1 MLSEEQLEIIE
12 EALVPLFQY
21 LEHEV
26 IVDIARRIQ
35 KTMTYTRTAELQ
47 AHSMSELGYSP
58 ARIRKEAMKLL
69 TSDPEYRKAVLKTP
83 WNISG
88 RSVILSITLPR
99 RHTRQMMRS

>member
-35 KTMTYTRTAELQ
+35 KTMTYTRTA
-47 AHSMSELGYSP
+47 SC
-58 ARIRKEAMKLL
+58 RR
-69 TSDPEYRKAVLKTP
+69 TP
-83 WNISG
+83 
-88 RSVILSITLPR
+88 
-99 RHTRQMMRS
+99 

>member
-47 AHSMSELGYSP
+47 AHSMSC
-58 ARIRKEAMKLL
+58 LL
-69 TSDPEYRKAVLKTP
+69 YTSDAADE
-83 WNISG
+83 
-88 RSVILSITLPR
+88 
-99 RHTRQMMRS
+99 